1 MSVAPLLSIENL
13 TGGYGEIVIVTGLSL
28 SLSQG
33 QVLCVTGRNG
43 VGKSTLVRL
52 VTGALRPASGR
63 VVFEGADLTFA
74 PAHGRARQGM
84 GYAPQEGVVFDTLSV
99 AENLTLHHRDRSLDR
114 YHDLFAMF
122 PRLPDRLGQRAGTLS
137 GGEKKILSFCRALA
151 EDTRLVILDEPTEG
165 VQPENIALMAE
176 AINRGKGCRP
186 RLPDRGAESE
196 PGRGGGGSGCPD
208 ASRRVHLHPF
218 GHGQSSR
225 GTVAAAADLN
235 RDWQIEKPAPSERTR
250 PVSFP
255 LR

>member
-1 MSVAPLLSIENL
+1 MSAAPLLSIENL

-28 SLSQG
+28 VLLQG
-33 QVLCVTGRNG
+33 QALCMTGRNG

-52 VTGALRPASGR
+52 VTGSLKPASGR
-63 VVFEGADLTFA
+63 VVFEGEDLTFA

-99 AENLTLHHRDRSLDR
+99 AENLTLHHRHRSLER
-114 YHDLFAMF
+114 YKELFAMF

-176 AINRGKGCRP
+176 AINRAKAAGRSFLIIEQNLSLVEAVADQAALMDHGECIYTHSGTINLRTELAE
-186 RLPDRGAESE
+186 RLK
-196 PGRGGGGSGCPD
+196 
-208 ASRRVHLHPF
+208 
-218 GHGQSSR
+218 
-225 GTVAAAADLN
+225 
-235 RDWQIEKPAPSERTR
+235 I
-250 PVSFP
+250 
-255 LR
+255 

>member
-33 QVLCVTGRNG
+33 QALCVTGRNG

-137 GGEKKILSFCRALA
+137 GRRKEDPVVLPGAGRRHAAGDPRRADRRRA
-151 EDTRLVILDEPTEG
+151 
-165 VQPENIALMAE
+165 A
-176 AINRGKGCRP
+176 GKHRA
-186 RLPDRGAESE
+186 D
-196 PGRGGGGSGCPD
+196 GRGDQSV
-208 ASRRVHLHPF
+208 RRM
-218 GHGQSSR
+218 Q
-225 GTVAAAADLN
+225 AAA
-235 RDWQIEKPAPSERTR
+235 S
-250 PVSFP
+250 
-255 LR
+255 

>member
-33 QVLCVTGRNG
+33 QALCVTGRNG

-176 AINRGKGCRP
+176 AINRAK
-186 RLPDRGAESE
+186 DA
-196 PGRGGGGSGCPD
+196 GRGFLIVEQNLSLVEAVAD
-208 ASRRVHLHPF
+208 QAALMH
-218 GHGQSSR
+218 HG
-225 GTVAAAADLN
+225 
-235 RDWQIEKPAPSERTR
+235 E
-250 PVSFP
+250 
-255 LR
+255 

>member
-1 MSVAPLLSIENL
+1 MSAAPLLSIENL
-13 TGGYGEIVIVTGLSL
+13 TGGYGEIVIVSNLSL
-28 SLSQG
+28 SLLQG
-33 QVLCVTGRNG
+33 QALCVTGRNG

-114 YHDLFAMF
+114 YRELFAMF
-122 PRLPDRLGQRAGTLS
+122 PRLPGRLGQRAGTLS

-176 AINRGKGCRP
+176 AINRAK
-186 RLPDRGAESE
+186 AA
-196 PGRGGGGSGCPD
+196 GRGFLIVEQNLSLVEAVAD
-208 ASRRVHLHPF
+208 EAALMD
-218 GHGQSSR
+218 HGQCIYTYSGAVNLRAELSSR
-225 GTVAAAADLN
+225 LK
-235 RDWQIEKPAPSERTR
+235 I
-250 PVSFP
+250 
-255 LR
+255 